1 MGGEPAGARAR
12 HRQAPPAGP
21 PPGFSLLELLAGLA
35 LLGLLV
41 IFAVPLVAETVAR
54 ERLHAAAMEEAVE
67 FRRLRQR
74 AVSEQVSFGLRFV
87 AAGAGWSRAVYR
99 DGNGNGIRT
108 TDIVAGRDRLIE
120 GPVQPGDRYEGIRYG
135 LPAGPLPAVPP
146 DGGAF
151 PNPGDPI
158 KFGSGDIVSFSPGG
172 SVSSGSVYLTDGRR
186 AAAVVVFGAT
196 GRVRLFRYRPEDGW
210 REGI

>member
-1 MGGEPAGARAR
+1 MGGRPAGARR

-21 PPGFSLLELLAGLA
+21 PPGFTLVELLAGLA
-35 LLGLLV
+35 ILGILIL
-41 IFAVPLVAETVAR
+41 FAVPLVAETVAG

-87 AAGAGWSRAVYR
+87 AVGSGWSRAVYR

-108 TDIVAGRDRLIE
+108 ADILAGRDRLVE
-120 GPVQPGDRYEGIRYG
+120 GPARLEDRHVGIRYG

-146 DGGAF
+146 DPGPF

-172 SVSSGSVYLTDGRR
+172 SVSSGSLYLTDGRR

-210 REGI
+210 RDGA